1 MKIATKMTGNR
12 TMQDLKMTVKE
23 WCSVLDNPRQRDTVA
38 HAKKAMRTHLKAA
51 SVTHKAVSAARLPG
65 GSLVKLDGHTRALL
79 WKDGLLECPS
89 SVECKV
95 YDVKSMDE
103 AKELYTQFDSATAVE
118 AAGDRLTGAFR
129 EASISPTSGLILNGG
144 FTSAIQKLFTQKTP
158 IYKMVREWKVEI
170 QVLDSF
176 GFPKTMKSGFI
187 LGALVL
193 LRTRRERITQFL
205 AEIASDNGV
214 KTLGGRDGVEA
225 FLSFLKEQNGKSTG
239 EKSIYLIAGTLLT
252 CADGYLSGK
261 VFKRRP
267 GVTEVSRYLQE
278 HGK

>member
-1 MKIATKMTGNR
+1 
-12 TMQDLKMTVKE
+12 MQDLKMTVKE

-38 HAKKAMRTHLKAA
+38 HAKKASKAHLKSA
-51 SVTHKAVSAARLPG
+51 SITHKVVAAARLPG

-79 WKDGLLECPS
+79 WMDGRLDCPS

-103 AKELYTQFDSATAVE
+103 AKELYTHFDNKDSVE
-118 AAGDRLTGAFR
+118 GARDQLSGAFR
-129 EASISPTSGLILNGG
+129 EASINPSSGLLMHGG
-144 FTSAIQKLFTQKTP
+144 FTSAINKLFPQKTT

-170 QVLDSF
+170 EVLDSF
-176 GFPKTMKSGFI
+176 GFSKTMKGGFI

-205 AEIASDNGV
+205 AELASDNGV
-214 KTLGGRDGVEA
+214 KTPGGRDGVEA
-225 FLSFLKEQNGKSTG
+225 FLSFLKEQSGKSTG
-239 EKSIYLIAGTLLT
+239 EKAIHLIAGTLLT
-252 CADGYLSGK
+252 CADGYLAGK

-267 GVTEVSRYLQE
+267 GVTDVSTYMRE